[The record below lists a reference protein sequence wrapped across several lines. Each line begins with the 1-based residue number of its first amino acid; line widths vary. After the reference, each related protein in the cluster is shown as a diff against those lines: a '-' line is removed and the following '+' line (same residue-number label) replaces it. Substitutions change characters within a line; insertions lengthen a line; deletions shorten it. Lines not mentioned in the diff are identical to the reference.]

1 MKKNVLFLFI
11 LLLWGGIQPATAAP
25 INQGIS
31 VTCNNGVRFDNGVA
45 VTVVQMRSGFS
56 YTATAIGLNDFDPI
70 LAVVDENGQGLCS
83 DDTTEAAR
91 FSVNL
96 PTTGRV
102 TPSLRTAQ
110 IEFSNNSGMD
120 FADITLVVGSVGNQP
135 GEFVLVLDGMAL
147 TVDDNAGDP
156 FTVQI
161 TPDMIASGIPVTTY
175 MISVVQGF
183 DPLIA
188 LIDQDYNLLVDNDGN
203 PITCDDAGNVS
214 NCWGD
219 SASLANSSVSRPDG
233 RTLAGGQYDAMLS
246 IPLQTDME
254 GSYLNFLMRSY
265 EMSSLGNYVIAFHI
279 GTGAGTGASNTPG
292 NNLPTV
298 PSGNATPSNEVLSNS
313 GMTVTCADG
322 STFENGVPIT
332 VIQMRAGYSYTA
344 TAIGLNGFDPVL
356 AVLDENGNG
365 LCNDDNAD
373 AADFSAN
380 LPTTGQISPSL
391 NTAQI
396 EFYNN
401 SGVDFANITLVVG
414 GRNSSSGEVLL
425 VLDGMALTV
434 DDNTG
439 DPFGV
444 QITPGMIASGVPL
457 SVYMISVVDG
467 FDPLIAMINEDYDFI
482 ADNNDNLIACDDA
495 GNVSNC
501 WGDSASLARSYV
513 SRPDGRRLS
522 GGQYDA
528 MLSLPLSPDFAGLN
542 AIFLMLSY
550 EMSSLGNYVI
560 AFHLG
565 IGQ

>member
-1 MKKNVLFLFI
+1 MTKNVLFLLI
-11 LLLWGGIQPATAAP
+11 LLFWGGIHPTTAAP
-25 INQGIS
+25 TQQGIS
-31 VTCNNGVRFDNGVA
+31 ITCNSGVRFDNGIA

-83 DDTTEAAR
+83 DDTTDAAR
-91 FSVNL
+91 FSVDL

-102 TPSLRTAQ
+102 APSLRTAQ
-110 IEFSNNSGMD
+110 IEFSNNSGSD
-120 FADITLVVGSVGNQP
+120 FADITLVVGSVNNQP

-147 TVDDNAGDP
+147 TAGDNAGDP

-161 TPDMIASGIPVTTY
+161 TPDMVASGIPVTTY

-188 LIDQDYNLLVDNDGN
+188 LIDGDYNFLLDDNGN
-203 PITCDDAGNVS
+203 PIACDDAGNSS
-214 NCWGD
+214 NCWGN

-265 EMSSLGNYVIAFHI
+265 EMNSLGNYVIAFHM
-279 GTGAGTGASNTPG
+279 GTGAGGNAGNTPG
-292 NNLPTV
+292 NNPLP
-298 PSGNATPSNEVLSNS
+298 PSSNNTAPLTGTTSNS
-313 GMTVTCADG
+313 GMTITCTNGA
-322 STFENGVPIT
+322 TFENGVPIT
-332 VIQMRAGYSYTA
+332 VVQMRAGYSYTA

-356 AVLDENGNG
+356 AVLDENGRG

-373 AADFSAN
+373 AANFSAN
-380 LPTTGQISPSL
+380 LPTTGRIAPSSS
-391 NTAQI
+391 TAQI
-396 EFYNN
+396 EFSNN
-401 SGVDFANITLVVG
+401 SGSDFADITLVVG
-414 GRNSSSGEVLL
+414 GYNNSSGEVLV
-425 VLDGMALTV
+425 VLDGMALTTG
-434 DDNTG
+434 DNAG
-439 DPFGV
+439 DPFSV
-444 QITPGMIASGVPL
+444 QITSDMIASGVPL

-482 ADNNDNLIACDDA
+482 MDNNNNLIACDDA
-495 GNVSNC
+495 GDPSNC

-542 AIFLMLSY
+542 AIFLMRSY